1 MHVDSDRTEQDWA
14 SELWPDD
21 GPDPDWPDDGPDR
34 GWPDD
39 GADPEW
45 PDDWPERGRPDVAHR
60 PDGYGVPALDVGSR
74 TRGRRLLALAL
85 TFVVALGAGAGA
97 VYLYKSDQ
105 AGPASATA
113 SPSPRTTI
121 GGPAGAGS
129 VESVMVLGRVLAVG
143 HDSVTVGGGPGQE
156 ITARATS
163 ATQFTGTVRSLAQVR
178 VGDTVTAQITVS
190 DGVARLVR
198 LQDPASQS

>member
-1 MHVDSDRTEQDWA
+1 VDGGRTEQDWA

-21 GPDPDWPDDGPDR
+21 GPDSDWPEDGPDR

-45 PDDWPERGRPDVAHR
+45 PDDWPERGWPDVAHR
-60 PDGYGVPALDVGSR
+60 PDGYGVPAVDVG
-74 TRGRRLLALAL
+74 TGMRGRRLLALAL
-85 TFVVALGAGAGA
+85 TFVIALGAGGGA
-97 VYLYKSDQ
+97 VYLYKSDL
-105 AGPASATA
+105 AGPASGTA
-113 SPSPRTTI
+113 SLSPRTSI

-129 VESVMVLGRVLAVG
+129 AESVMVLGRVLAVG
-143 HDSVTVGGGPGQE
+143 HDSVTIGGGPGQA

>member
-1 MHVDSDRTEQDWA
+1 VDSDRTEQDWA
-14 SELWPDD
+14 TELWPDD
-21 GPDPDWPDDGPDR
+21 GPDPDWPDDWPDR
-34 GWPDD
+34 GRPPMGSPGRD
-39 GADPEW
+39 
-45 PDDWPERGRPDVAHR
+45 RPDVAHR
-60 PDGYGVPALDVGSR
+60 PYGSGVPPVDVGSK

-85 TFVVALGAGAGA
+85 TCVIALGAGGGA
-97 VYLYKSDQ
+97 VHLYKSDR
-105 AGPASATA
+105 AGPASGTA

-143 HDSVTVGGGPGQE
+143 HDSVTVGGGPGRA
-156 ITARATS
+156 ISARVTS
-163 ATQFTGTVRSLAQVR
+163 ATQFTGRVRSLAQVR

-198 LQDPASQS
+198 LQDPASQP